1 MLNLDKD
8 TSKITIIRKD
18 TGDLTITIENYL
30 LDEGD
35 EVVFTV
41 NTGYDLEHSLIQK
54 RITEFQDHSALVH
67 LNVEDTNLEPGEY
80 LYDIQVNTADGRVDT
95 VLGPAKFKIIGGITF

>member
-67 LNVEDTNLEPGEY
+67 LNVEDTDLEPGEY
-80 LYDIQVNTADGRVDT
+80 LYDIQVNAADGRVDT

>member
-8 TSKITIIRKD
+8 TYKITIIRKD
-18 TGDLTITIENYL
+18 TGDLTITVENYL

-41 NTGYDLEHSLIQK
+41 NTGCDLEHSLIQK
-54 RITEFQDHSALVH
+54 RITEFQNNCALVH
-67 LNVEDTNLEPGEY
+67 LSVEDTDLEPGEY

-95 VLGPAKFKIIGGITF
+95 VLGPAKFKIMGGITF

>member
-41 NTGYDLEHSLIQK
+41 NTGYDLEHSLIHK

-67 LNVEDTNLEPGEY
+67 LNVEDTDLEPGEY